1 MDASSYDSTRT
12 ALHAVAE
19 SLLAGPQH
27 RRSGTIRLVV
37 TGTGFATLP
46 IDGEV
51 RRIAVDGTELVVDM
65 ADGERRA
72 PLGGTT
78 GSLADAVGLDLG
90 APHGVYTVVN
100 EQSRDVTVAV
110 DPASVSVLI
119 DALVR
124 GDAALRLVGARTTAA
139 GAPEPVLWPEHFDVG
154 TSVGEVNLG
163 VSPGDDFLAV
173 PYAYVGPWAPREGEF
188 WNQPF
193 GAAKSLTELSDA
205 EAVAAWFAVGLE
217 SAARDPLV

>member
-37 TGTGFATLP
+37 TESGFATLP

-51 RRIAVDGTELVVDM
+51 RRIAVDGTDLVVDT

-90 APHGVYTVVN
+90 APQGVYTVVN

-124 GDAALRLVGARTTAA
+124 GDAALRLVGARATQG

-154 TSVGEVNLG
+154 TAVAEVNLG
-163 VSPGDDFLAV
+163 VSPGDGFLPL
-173 PYAYVGPWAPREGEF
+173 PYAYVGPWARRRGEF

-193 GAAKSLTELSDA
+193 GAAKSLTELPDA